1 MLTELWIKVYE
12 RVEATFS
19 NCPILITQVG
29 SEANLKKGRVL
40 NDPRI

>member
-1 MLTELWIKVYE
+1 MLTELWIEVYE

-29 SEANLKKGRVL
+29 SRLKKGRVL

>member
-19 NCPILITQVG
+19 NSNYASWL
-29 SEANLKKGRVL
+29 EANLKKGRVL